1 MTKVVKFLRDAE
13 IIKGRKPAAV
23 GTVSKDG
30 KRRKAADGSWKPIKR
45 QRKGKTA
52 PKRKVKSTITVD
64 TVDIDTGKVT
74 STKEVDYSTF
84 GPKIKGTSGQRRK
97 GPTPKEQNEAL
108 KRRIDANVER
118 MRAKNQPKTP
128 SKGKDYEGID
138 PQFHH
143 YIDKAKANI
152 KSFKEAIRD
161 NPTERHWKMDL
172 QRAEASLP
180 KVIKMTREL
189 SQAVAVETDKSEAF
203 LRRNK
208 LEVGDKV
215 KVKVGT
221 HLTFGDQFGIGTVKM
236 SKDGQVYF
244 AIPANQSSD
253 GKAKRLSTNN
263 LWEKARANAKP
274 IKQKDV
280 VPPNARLAQNFVNA
294 KLDEIQRSMQAEG
307 REVGKG
313 KVVRVDSDAV
323 GNLVVRQGRR
333 KEVIGTQ
340 GKTYTELREKV
351 LNAAILLLHIRLQQ
365 R

>member
-1 MTKVVKFLRDAE
+1 MSKLSKFLQNVAL
-13 IIKGRKPAAV
+13 IKGRKPAPI
-23 GTVSKDG
+23 GMSKDG
-30 KRRKAADGSWKPIKR
+30 KRRKAADGTWKPIKR
-45 QRKGKTA
+45 QRKGKAA
-52 PKRKVKSTITVD
+52 PKRTGTMTVSKVELG
-64 TVDIDTGKVT
+64 TGKVI
-74 STKEVDYSTF
+74 STEEREI
-84 GPKIKGTSGQRRK
+84 PKFTRGAGKPK

-172 QRAEASLP
+172 KRAEASLP

-208 LEVGDKV
+208 LKVGDKV

-244 AIPANQSSD
+244 AIPANQSAD

-263 LWEKARANAKP
+263 PWEKARANAKP

-294 KLDEIQRSMQAEG
+294 KLDDIQQSMQAEG